1 MEYTKNTRKI
11 HEKDSPYFN
20 NNDKV
25 KYHGCAIY
33 RVICSCGADYL
44 GETIR
49 NSEIRWN
56 EHITVK
62 HKNSDCVKHL
72 NNHFDHEFR
81 WFVLSHASK
90 NSLKRKIL
98 EVHYMK
104 TCQPSLINQINGDL
118 LKLFRNADLKITVG
132 HGTMSDQNQKVS
144 DQTKNTPEILFDGK
158 NSEKN

>member
-49 NSEIRWN
+49 NSEIR
-56 EHITVK
+56 
-62 HKNSDCVKHL
+62 
-72 NNHFDHEFR
+72 
-81 WFVLSHASK
+81 
-90 NSLKRKIL
+90 
-98 EVHYMK
+98 
-104 TCQPSLINQINGDL
+104 
-118 LKLFRNADLKITVG
+118 
-132 HGTMSDQNQKVS
+132 
-144 DQTKNTPEILFDGK
+144 
-158 NSEKN
+158 